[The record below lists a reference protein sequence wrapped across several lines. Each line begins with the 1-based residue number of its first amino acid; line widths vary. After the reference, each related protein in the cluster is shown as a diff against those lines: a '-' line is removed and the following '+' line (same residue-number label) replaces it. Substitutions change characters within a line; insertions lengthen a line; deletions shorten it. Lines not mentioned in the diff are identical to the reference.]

1 MSRRLSWQ
9 LVNESILPKLELDIS
24 GSDVARA
31 VDTIAAWMTETGGSW
46 MP

>member
-9 LVNESILPKLELDIS
+9 LANESILPKLKLDIS
-24 GSDVARA
+24 GSDVARV
-31 VDTIAAWMTETGGSW
+31 VDTIADWMTETGGLW